1 MLGHRKQLPQEDRK
15 MKNAESNATINHE
28 ATRAAGNHA
37 EFDAAGATRRLAGE
51 VQAYLAETPAQ
62 HWEKMTEQSAPLR
75 DGATGFVRNVLSEGM
90 KQGAELKKGADG
102 LNKMASDS
110 IKNYPLESTLTGVGN
125 VGALGCGAIAVAA
138 TAPEIVG
145 LGTLGVVGFGGL
157 AAYNAA
163 APSVKNFCKDFG
175 KMFGEASTVRPQW

>member
-1 MLGHRKQLPQEDRK
+1 
-15 MKNAESNATINHE
+15 MKNAENNTTINHE
-28 ATRAAGNHA
+28 ASRAAGNHA
-37 EFDAAGATRRLAGE
+37 EFDAAVATKKFASE
-51 VQAYLAETPAQ
+51 VQAYFAESPAQ

-102 LNKMASDS
+102 INKFASDS
-110 IKNYPLESTLTGVGN
+110 TKNYPLETTLAGVGT
-125 VGALGCGAIAVAA
+125 VGAIGCGAIVVTA
-138 TAPEIVG
+138 TAPEIIG

-163 APSVKNFCKDFG
+163 APSVKNFCNGFG
-175 KMFGEASTVRPQW
+175 KMFGEASTVRPHW